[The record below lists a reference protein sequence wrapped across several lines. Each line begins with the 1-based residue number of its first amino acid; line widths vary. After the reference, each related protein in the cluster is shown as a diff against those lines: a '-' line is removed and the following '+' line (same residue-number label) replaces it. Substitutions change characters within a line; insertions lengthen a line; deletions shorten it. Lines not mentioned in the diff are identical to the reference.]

1 MNANEARLYRRI
13 REFEFDAPG
22 TERTFAAR
30 LAEENGWTPE
40 FARRAIEEYRRF
52 VFTYVYGGR
61 EWSLEVPALSLEE
74 AKERVRVLPFAR
86 CEGEAVRAERPPP
99 RTHWFARSG

>member
-1 MNANEARLYRRI
+1 MQM
-13 REFEFDAPG
+13 APSVQ
-22 TERTFAAR
+22 AKS
-30 LAEENGWTPE
+30 
-40 FARRAIEEYRRF
+40 EYRRF

-99 RTHWFARSG
+99 PRTHWFARAG